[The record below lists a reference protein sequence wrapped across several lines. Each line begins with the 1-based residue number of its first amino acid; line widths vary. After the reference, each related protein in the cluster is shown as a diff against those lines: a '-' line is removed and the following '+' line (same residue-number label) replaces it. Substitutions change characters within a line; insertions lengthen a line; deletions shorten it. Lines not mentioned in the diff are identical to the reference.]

1 MAVSSVTTSTLVDDA
16 DDTLYL
22 NSESITLY
30 VLWDKVCVL
39 LLELKSMQ
47 EINS

>member
-1 MAVSSVTTSTLVDDA
+1 MADSSVTTSTLVDDA

-30 VLWDKVCVL
+30 VLRDLVL